1 MNNGK
6 SFFFESK
13 VFCMLTGEYEE
24 APAAELKMRM
34 AWLKIASSRKEG
46 ANVPFVCRIG
56 GHKT

>member
-1 MNNGK
+1 MTNGK
-6 SFFFESK
+6 SFFESK

-24 APAAELKMRM
+24 APAELKMRM